1 MLDKT
6 VYHNPTQKPHT
17 LCVAAAYIF
26 RYHDNYGRTEAMQ
39 RGMSLFFYLVCLVG
53 TAAAWATDELPPV
66 HIEQEITLQA
76 GEALTQA
83 LQRAGVGG
91 KQAFAI
97 AHPLQKKVA
106 LNLLRP
112 GDSIALHSMLNIATG
127 TPTLQA
133 IKFIAPGDK
142 IAAVQ
147 IKDGKP
153 LMQVKDR
160 PLTTHKAVAVGHIH
174 GSLYQAG
181 QKAGL
186 PAALVPGFADLFA
199 YELDFTRDIQAG
211 DVFRV
216 IFEEI
221 RDENGD
227 YVRSGEILAAELH
240 SRGKKRSAYRYLVN
254 GVPEYYD
261 EAGRPK
267 KKLLLR
273 TPLEFTRISSHY
285 NPNRKHPVLGY
296 TRAHRGTDFA
306 APTGTPIKA
315 SGSGIIERANRYGSF
330 GNYVRI
336 RHNNK
341 YKTAYAHLHRIAR
354 GIRNGTRVKQ
364 GQIIG
369 YVGSTGRS
377 TGPHLHY
384 EVHVYGK
391 QVNPMTANI
400 PAGNPLKGQQQRKFQ
415 TVVASMQDMWD
426 EADPQVASR

>member
-1 MLDKT
+1 
-6 VYHNPTQKPHT
+6 
-17 LCVAAAYIF
+17 
-26 RYHDNYGRTEAMQ
+26 
-39 RGMSLFFYLVCLVG
+39 MSLFFYLVGLVG
-53 TAAAWATDELPPV
+53 SAAAWGTDLPPV
-66 HIEQEITLQA
+66 HIQQEVTLKS

-83 LQRAGVGG
+83 LQRAGIPGQ
-91 KQAFAI
+91 QAYAI

-106 LNLLRP
+106 LNRLRP
-112 GDSIALHSMLNIATG
+112 GDSIALESQLDPTTG
-127 TPTLQA
+127 IRSLQT
-133 IKFIAPGDK
+133 IEFLAPGDK
-142 IAAVQ
+142 IAAVKL
-147 IKDGKP
+147 KDGKP
-153 LMQVKDR
+153 VPQVKDR
-160 PLTTHKAVAVGHIH
+160 PLSTHKAVAVGHIN

-186 PAALVPGFADLFA
+186 PAALIPPFAELFA
-199 YELDFTRDIQAG
+199 YELDFTRDIRAG

-227 YVRSGEILAAELH
+227 YVRSGDILAAELH
-240 SRGKKRSAYRYLVN
+240 SRGQKRSAYRYMVN

-261 EAGRPK
+261 ETGHPK

-315 SGSGIIERANRYGSF
+315 SGNGIIERANRYGSF
-330 GNYVRI
+330 GNYIRI
-336 RHNNK
+336 RHNSK

-354 GIRNGTRVKQ
+354 GIRKGTRVKQ

-384 EVHVYGK
+384 EVHVHGS
-391 QVNPMTANI
+391 QVNPMTADI
-400 PAGNPLKGQQQRKFQ
+400 PAGNPLKGQQRRKFQ
-415 TVVASMQDMWD
+415 TIVASMQDMWHD
-426 EADPQVASR
+426 ADPQVASR